1 MNRTNLLTI
10 SMPVYERKEF
20 FLQALE
26 SALNQTVKCKVIVI
40 DNCSSHDYFEK
51 TCKEKNVPYYRNDTN
66 IGMPANFA
74 RGFELAD
81 TKFVMNLQDDDQL
94 DPTYVEAFLEALE
107 KHPDIDIFFPDF
119 VRLTSKGK
127 LPHKHTLPFG
137 YMENGDKV
145 IEYGIKY
152 RLGFPY
158 MASAIKKT
166 IVNGFVKCD
175 YEGSGSYDWVWIY
188 SEADKFSFYGDS
200 RVLYIFRDHDMQ
212 DTKKNLLYYKLTI
225 PYIYDKIL
233 KEKVSDPQ
241 LKKEASK
248 AAFDELVRLKSMAN
262 KKVIDDFLKKDTI
275 FSDYLREK
283 LKNDLLI
290 RSLFYI
296 PSTGVKLVYKSL
308 RKIAAIL

>member
-1 MNRTNLLTI
+1 MDHTNLLTI

-26 SALNQTVKCKVIVI
+26 SALNQTVKCEVIVV

-51 TCKEKNVPYYRNDTN
+51 ICKEKHVPYYRNETN
-66 IGMPANFA
+66 IGMARNFA
-74 RGFELAD
+74 RGFELAK

-94 DPTYVEAFLEALE
+94 APTYVESFLDALE
-107 KHPDIDIFFPDF
+107 KYPDIDIFFPNF
-119 VRLTSKGK
+119 IRLTPQGK

-152 RLGFPY
+152 KLGFPY

-166 IVNGFVKCD
+166 VVDGFHGE

-200 RVLYIFRDHDMQ
+200 RILYIFRDHDMQ
-212 DTKKNLLYYKLTI
+212 DTKKNILHYKLTI

-233 KEKVSDPQ
+233 KEKVSDPR

-248 AAFDELVRLKSMAN
+248 AAFDELIRLKSIAN
-262 KKVIDDFLKKDTI
+262 KKVIGDFLKKDTI
-275 FSDYLREK
+275 FSNYLKEK
-283 LKNDLLI
+283 LQNDILV
-290 RSLFYI
+290 RSLFYL
-296 PSTGVKLVYKSL
+296 PTTGVKFVYKSL
-308 RKIAAIL
+308 MKIAAIF